1 MRLNKKMLA
10 VTAVLAVG
18 ILAGCGSSASSTSTA
33 SSAASSEPASS
44 AVASSKVEEEG
55 AVEPIEVT
63 TLDDLKNETSAYR
76 VAASIDSAKDGQVT
90 VTTYSYDGYL
100 KEDIDAL
107 EVGGKLITHE
117 DGAQANQ
124 LAEVVVNKIDRD
136 AASGYVT
143 INGGIEEGGVEL
155 TLDHDVYRTVTM
167 DDYPVYYEVGPLTLP
182 LAEDVELHDS
192 SADPHAEETVTTGA
206 ADVEAALNADSNW
219 TSYNTK
225 VTVSDG
231 QVSEIVRIWVP

>member
-18 ILAGCGSSASSTSTA
+18 ILAGCGSAASSTGTA
-33 SSAASSEPASS
+33 SSAAGSEA
-44 AVASSKVEEEG
+44 ASSKVEEDG
-55 AVEPIEVT
+55 VVEPIEVT
-63 TLDDLKNETSAYR
+63 ALDELKNATSAYR

-90 VTTYSYDGYL
+90 LTAYSYDGYL

-107 EVGGKLITHE
+107 EVGGKIITHE

-143 INGGIEEGGVEL
+143 INGGIEEGGMEL
-155 TLDHDVYRTVTM
+155 ALDHDVYRTITM
-167 DDYPVYYEVGPLTLP
+167 DDYPVYYEVGQLTLP
-182 LAEDVELHDS
+182 LAEDAELHDS
-192 SADPHAEETVTTGA
+192 SADPHAGDTVTTGA
-206 ADVEAALNADSNW
+206 ADVETALNAQDSCW
-219 TSYNTK
+219 TAYNTK
-225 VTVSDG
+225 VTVTDG
-231 QVSEIVRIWVP
+231 QVSSIECVWVP